1 MAERYVQSWVW
12 ALCTFHWFPN
22 LFLPKSVKVSTNQVL
37 FTEQKS
43 ALFFWMKKEEL
54 IPKKNLSSVSIEHGL
69 LWNSVRL
76 ETKGGNYSTLNGLNK
91 KKAKS
96 LTRKIQQM
104 IK

>member
-12 ALCTFHWFPN
+12 ALCTFHWFPR
-22 LFLPKSVKVSTNQVL
+22 LFSPKSMKVSTSHIVL
-37 FTEQKS
+37 TEPKS
-43 ALFFWMKKEEL
+43 TLFFWIKKEEL
-54 IPKKNLSSVSIEHGL
+54 IPKKNISSVSIEHGFF
-69 LWNSVRL
+69 WNSVKI